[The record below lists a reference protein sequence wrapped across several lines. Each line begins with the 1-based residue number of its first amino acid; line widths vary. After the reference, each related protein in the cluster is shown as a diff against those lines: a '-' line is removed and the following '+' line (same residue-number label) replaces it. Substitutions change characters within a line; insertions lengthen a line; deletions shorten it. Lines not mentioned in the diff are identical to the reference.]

1 VTRLRLAAPALAA
14 FALALLGAPLACV
27 GTTGGEKFDF
37 DAAIGGVERDAEAPY
52 AFTNEYGWTVTL
64 TQAYVTVGP
73 LYLNTISPLGGVA
86 RWMRLLP
93 VREARAHSAHLGE
106 GRIVGEVLGRVR
118 FDALS
123 PSLVPFPARGVI
135 STDEVRS
142 AEVWFFPPADVPPET
157 TKISGAAVEV
167 AGEAV
172 REQERV
178 RFRGKLILNDDWLPN
193 AKPGDRDNTPITAI
207 RQVRGIPARFLPS
220 PGGRLEIR
228 VALAPLF
235 ASADFSNLEQN
246 PPDLEDPQARALVQ
260 SKTGKYTT
268 DQVMRVMYQG
278 LRAASG
284 TYAVTWRPDGPG

>member
-1 VTRLRLAAPALAA
+1 LIRARLAASALAA
-14 FALALLGAPLACV
+14 LALSLLGAPLACV
-27 GTTGGEKFDF
+27 GTTGGEKFEF
-37 DAAIGGVERDAEAPY
+37 DAAIGGIERDTGAPY
-52 AFTNEYGWTVTL
+52 TFTNEYAWTVTL
-64 TQAYVTVGP
+64 SRAEVTVGP
-73 LYLNTISPLGGVA
+73 LYLNTIASLGGVA

-123 PSLVPFPARGVI
+123 PSLISFPVRGVI

-142 AEVWFFPPADVPPET
+142 AEVWFYPPADVPPET
-157 TKISGAAVEV
+157 TKISASAVEV
-167 AGEAV
+167 AGEAT
-172 REQERV
+172 REQQRV
-178 RFRGKLILNDDWLPN
+178 RFRGKLILDDTWLPN

-207 RQVRGIPARFLPS
+207 RQVRGIPARFTPS

-246 PPDLEDPQARALVQ
+246 PFDLEDPQARALIQ
-260 SKTGKYTT
+260 AKTGKYTT

-278 LRAASG
+278 LRASSG
-284 TYAVTWRPDGPG
+284 TYTVAWRP